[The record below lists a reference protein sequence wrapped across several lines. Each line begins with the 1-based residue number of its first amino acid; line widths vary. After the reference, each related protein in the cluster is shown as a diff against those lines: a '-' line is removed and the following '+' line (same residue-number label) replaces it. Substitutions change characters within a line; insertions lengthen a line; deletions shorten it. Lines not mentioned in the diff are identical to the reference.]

1 MMPVSSF
8 SLMIFLRKLNDMFQ
22 RMSAIYHKVVRS
34 IIFIEDFFKRKVND
48 VVRDMSEILE
58 TIAKVDYES

>member
-1 MMPVSSF
+1 MMPVSLF
-8 SLMIFLRKLNDMFQ
+8 SLMIFLRKLNDVFQ

-34 IIFIEDFFKRKVND
+34 ITFTEHFFKRKVND

-58 TIAKVDYES
+58 TIAKVDYEG